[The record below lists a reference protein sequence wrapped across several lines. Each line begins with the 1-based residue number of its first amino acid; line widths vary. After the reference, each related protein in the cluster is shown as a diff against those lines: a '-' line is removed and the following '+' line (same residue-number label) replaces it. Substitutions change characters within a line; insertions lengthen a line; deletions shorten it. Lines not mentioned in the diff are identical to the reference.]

1 VILPN
6 ATIGILGGG
15 QLARMLALAAKPM
28 GYRVVVLDPDPHC
41 PASSVV
47 EEVVVGGFDD
57 AAAFQKLASLCD
69 VVTLEFENVPSQHLH
84 ALEQRVPLRPSSQ
97 ILSISRDRILEKKFL
112 NSAGAKTAPYWE
124 ILQIADLVAARFPAI
139 LKTATLGYDGK
150 GQVRVANLGEA
161 EAAFLK
167 FGSVTCVL
175 EGLVDF
181 SLEVSVL
188 VARSSVETRCF
199 PVLEN
204 QHKNG
209 ILDCTLVPAR
219 VSAEV
224 AQAAKDVA
232 LQIANALELHGLLC
246 IEMFVADGQ
255 ILVNEIA
262 PRPHNSGHVLTE
274 TCQTSQFEQAIRA
287 VCNLP
292 LGGVTL
298 HSSGA
303 MANLLGDMWQAGTPN
318 WAAALEQGAK
328 LHLYQKQEART
339 GRKMGHLVMLD
350 DSVTENSALEPVRSA
365 RAKAG
370 NSEISG

>member
-1 VILPN
+1 VSLPTAILPS

-28 GYRVVVLDPDPHC
+28 GYRIVVLDPDPNC

-84 ALEQRVPLRPSSQ
+84 ALEQQVPLRPSSQ
-97 ILSISRDRILEKKFL
+97 ILSISRDRILEKRFL

-124 ILQIADLVAARFPAI
+124 IVQVSDLAAASFPAI

-150 GQVRVANLGEA
+150 GQARVANLGEA
-161 EAAFLK
+161 EAAFLG
-167 FGSVTCVL
+167 FGNVPCVL

-181 SLEVSVL
+181 SLEISVL

-204 QHKNG
+204 QHASG
-209 ILDCTLVPAR
+209 ILDCTVVPAR
-219 VSAEV
+219 IPDALAKE
-224 AQAAKDVA
+224 AQTVA
-232 LQIANALELHGLLC
+232 LQIANALGLHGLLC

-255 ILVNEIA
+255 IIVNEIA

-292 LGGVTL
+292 LGSVGL
-298 HSSGA
+298 HTSGA
-303 MANLLGDMWQAGTPN
+303 MANLLGELWQAGTPN
-318 WAAALEQGAK
+318 WEAALEQGTK
-328 LHLYQKQEART
+328 LHLYQKQQARA
-339 GRKMGHLVMLD
+339 GRKMGHLVVVGEGAPEQVRLAR
-350 DSVTENSALEPVRSA
+350 EKAHNSQ
-365 RAKAG
+365 
-370 NSEISG
+370 ISG